1 MSGNENKIK
10 LVSFLDV
17 VGRSGQEAMDY
28 MNKEQFMIYRGQAS
42 KNTAPFVE
50 RKIGNFTEEKTLPVS
65 MMVVDAKTKET
76 TERQKGNIDRF
87 LKDYIGCTVIIPH
100 FVGNRMIGEV
110 RSQINED
117 GSLNTPEYVLF

>member
-1 MSGNENKIK
+1 MFQKNIK
-10 LVSFLDV
+10 LVNFLDV
-17 VGRSGQEAMDY
+17 VGHSGQEAMDY
-28 MNKEQFMIYRGQAS
+28 MNKEQFMVYRGQA
-42 KNTAPFVE
+42 
-50 RKIGNFTEEKTLPVS
+50 
-65 MMVVDAKTKET
+65 TKET

>member
-10 LVSFLDV
+10 LVNFLDV
-17 VGRSGQEAMDY
+17 VGHSGQEAMDY
-28 MNKEQFMIYRGQAS
+28 MNKEQFMVYRGQAI

-50 RKIGNFTEEKTLPVS
+50 RIIGNFTEVITDPVS
-65 MMVVDAKTKET
+65 MMVMDTEAKET
-76 TERQKGNIDRF
+76 TEHQKGDINRF